1 MRYVADTSAD
11 TCGWLWTEGPSE
23 RHVLPM
29 TIAPR
34 DLTPVDHRKL
44 AVDLFNHVWRLL
56 DHPDRTPVEDDELIH
71 AAHASCHHWS
81 RAEIPPD
88 PVRLITGEW
97 QCSRVYSML
106 GRAEPARWHAT
117 RARKG
122 CEAAGIDGFLL
133 GAAYEALARAS
144 RVAGERA
151 ETEHWIALGR
161 RIADELPD
169 PEDRQVLTDD
179 LEEIALQLNG
189 AGSVDRPEGARV

>member
-1 MRYVADTSAD
+1 
-11 TCGWLWTEGPSE
+11 
-23 RHVLPM
+23 M

-56 DHPDRTPVEDDELIH
+56 EHPDRTPAEDDELIH
-71 AAHASCHHWS
+71 AAHASRHHWA

-106 GRAEPARWHAT
+106 GRAEPAHWHAT

-122 CEAAGIDGFLL
+122 CEDAGIDGFLL
-133 GAAYEALARAS
+133 GAAYEALARAAN
-144 RVAGERA
+144 VAGDEA
-151 ETEHWIALGR
+151 ETDHWLTLGR
-161 RIADELPD
+161 RVAAQLPD
-169 PEDRQVLTDD
+169 PEDRQVLTED
-179 LEEIALQLNG
+179 LEDIAEQ
-189 AGSVDRPEGARV
+189 AQHRGSESPQEAHV